1 MQNIYNDHKADRGH
15 VSMSHY
21 NLVHKLISIPKAV
34 KSPEAKAALDKE
46 WETYCIQH
54 TSQLRI
60 FLLQSSEH
68 QQKSSCFT
76 SSNCGLEIS
85 TLLDLRDSGED
96 QWPDHSFFAGPS
108 ESKIAKENEGHI
120 EDCKVGNENFVQ
132 NLKN

>member
-21 NLVHKLISIPKAV
+21 NLVHKLISIPKAM

-68 QQKSSCFT
+68 QQKSSSFT
-76 SSNCGLEIS
+76 SSNCGLEIKY
-85 TLLDLRDSGED
+85 
-96 QWPDHSFFAGPS
+96 FAGL
-108 ESKIAKENEGHI
+108 ARFG
-120 EDCKVGNENFVQ
+120 
-132 NLKN
+132 